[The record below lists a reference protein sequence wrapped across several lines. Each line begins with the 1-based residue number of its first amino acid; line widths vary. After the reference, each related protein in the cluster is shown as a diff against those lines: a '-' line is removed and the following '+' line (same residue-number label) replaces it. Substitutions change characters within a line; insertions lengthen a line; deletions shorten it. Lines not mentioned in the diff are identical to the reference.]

1 LCIKRKATMPFS
13 HSIEDI
19 NECLQSIARVHDLGY
34 FTIHVVVGRDT
45 YELKFNN
52 ENICSENVGVF
63 TYIGS
68 NVYTEEEDKIQNNII
83 DCSNI
88 IGENITNIKISEEHN
103 NDIYDD
109 NGNTYGCMLVEFL
122 NGEDNILFTLEFY
135 NWHNGYYPHDL
146 IVNSYEGDSD
156 EGVQIV
162 KTFI

>member
-1 LCIKRKATMPFS
+1 LCIKRKAAMPFS
-13 HSIEDI
+13 HSIEEI
-19 NECLQSIARVHDLGY
+19 NEYLLSIDRVHDPGY

-52 ENICSENVGVF
+52 ENTCSENVGVF

-68 NVYTEEEDKIQNNII
+68 NVYTEEEDKTENNIM

-88 IGENITNIKISEEHN
+88 IGENITTIKISEEHN

-109 NGNTYGCMLVEFL
+109 NGNTYGCMLVEFI
-122 NGEDNILFTLEFY
+122 NGEENILFTLEFY

-146 IVNSYEGDSD
+146 IVNFYEGDSD
-156 EGVQIV
+156 EGIQIV